1 MDEHQPLL
9 ARIAAM
15 EAELAE
21 LKARVEAEDREAPTA
36 GQRPAPAPVTAGEP
50 ADDEA
55 PDGASRRALLGGAA
69 AGAAGV
75 LAGIFLGSEPAAAT
89 VGAMQYG
96 ASNDAGG
103 ANTELKTS
111 SATPVLTVTQR
122 TTGAGV
128 YATSAQGSAVEG
140 RATSGA
146 GVWGYGSTGTGVRAV
161 TTLGR
166 ALLATAGDGVGI
178 ESQSDQV
185 QLRLS
190 PSAGR
195 GAPTSDS
202 FAHKVGDLVRDDAG
216 DLWYCTVAGTPGTWR
231 KVSGPSA
238 SGAVHLLA
246 APVRIFDSRPGTLP
260 SVGNKTAFDGGEVR
274 TLDCR
279 VNGSGVPSGAVGVI
293 LTCMVVNAVAGSGNF
308 TVWASS
314 KPKPAANT
322 MVWGGTSGRASTLAL
337 SAVGTSAT
345 INVSSSI
352 ACDIVV
358 DVVGYFR

>member
-1 MDEHQPLL
+1 MEEHDGLL

-15 EAELAE
+15 EADLVRLRAM
-21 LKARVEAEDREAPTA
+21 VEGR
-36 GQRPAPAPVTAGEP
+36 GPAPSQEPSPAVGPTSTDVPAEAAG
-50 ADDEA
+50 
-55 PDGASRRALLGGAA
+55 DGASRRALLGGAA

-75 LAGIFLGSEPAAAT
+75 IAGILLGSEPAAAT
-89 VGAMQYG
+89 VGAMEFG
-96 ASNDAGG
+96 TSNDAGNAG
-103 ANTELKTS
+103 TELKTS
-111 SATPVLTVTQR
+111 SASPVLTITQR
-122 TTGAGV
+122 TSGAGV
-128 YATSAQGSAVEG
+128 YATSSQSSAVEG
-140 RATSGA
+140 RATTGT
-146 GVWGYGSTGTGVRAV
+146 GVWGYGATGVRAV
-161 TTLGR
+161 TTNGR
-166 ALLATAGDGVGI
+166 ALWVTAGDGVGI

-185 QLRLS
+185 QLRLA

-216 DLWYCTVAGTPGTWR
+216 DLWYCSVAGTPGTWR

-246 APVRIFDSRPGTLP
+246 TPVRIYDSRPGTLP

-279 VNGSGVPSGAVGVI
+279 VNSSGVPSGAVGVI

-308 TVWASS
+308 TVWSAS

-322 MVWGGTSGRASTLAL
+322 MVWGGTAGRASTLAM
-337 SAVGTSAT
+337 SAAGTSAA
-345 INVSSSI
+345 INVSPSI
-352 ACDIVV
+352 PCDVVV